1 MTIVTIEPQQ
11 PNSPVHLHVELVTTL
26 NVSGV
31 DARKQANRVILD
43 QMTTGL
49 ATRMPEL
56 AISASSAEINWRVP
70 IMLSLPNLG
79 DVGQVGSISVN
90 AKTGDV
96 SSSQADIDH
105 MLRIAEM
112 LYVGATSST
121 K

>member
-31 DARKQANRVILD
+31 DARKRANRVILD

-49 ATRMPEL
+49 AARVPEL
-56 AISASSAEINWRVP
+56 AVSASSSEISWRVP
-70 IMLSLPNLG
+70 IILSLPKLG
-79 DVGQVGSISVN
+79 DVGQVGTISIN
-90 AKTGDV
+90 AKTGVV
-96 SSSQADIDH
+96 SSSQAELDH
-105 MLRIAEM
+105 MLRIAEL

>member
-11 PNSPVHLHVELVTTL
+11 PNSPVHLHVEFVTTL
-26 NVSGV
+26 NVSGT
-31 DARKQANRVILD
+31 DARKRANRVILN

-49 ATRMPEL
+49 ASRAPEL
-56 AISASSAEINWRVP
+56 AISAASSEINWRVP
-70 IMLSLPNLG
+70 IVLSLPNLG

-90 AKTGDV
+90 AKTGV
-96 SSSQADIDH
+96 VNSSQVEIDQ

-112 LYVGATSST
+112 LYVGVTSST

>member
-26 NVSGV
+26 NVSGT
-31 DARKQANRVILD
+31 DARKRANRVILD

-49 ATRMPEL
+49 AAHMPEL
-56 AISASSAEINWRVP
+56 AISSSSSEISWRVP
-70 IMLSLPNLG
+70 IILSLPKLG
-79 DVGQVGSISVN
+79 DIGQVGTINVN
-90 AKTGDV
+90 ARTGDL

-105 MLRIAEM
+105 MLRIAEL